1 MAPHASIGELTAKM
15 AQALARK
22 LSGFFKVDEAL
33 EALLGELCVDVV
45 EFPPGSV
52 IVGQDAPYG
61 PVHLIESGWVVRAK
75 HLQDGGRQIVNL
87 AVAGDFVGLN
97 ALLFETSDFHH
108 ECKTAV
114 IAFRIDANALR
125 RGLATM
131 PNLAPALF
139 WANAHEEAILAER
152 IVSLGRR
159 TARARAA
166 HVLCEIIARLEIV
179 MGPVTPEVAIPLS
192 QQDMAD
198 ILGINVVHANRVLRA
213 LEREGVATFRKG
225 LLLAQDV
232 ERMRRIA
239 GFEAGYRHFT
249 RRLTPTPAPLLLS

>member
-1 MAPHASIGELTAKM
+1 MAPHASTEDLTANM

-22 LSGFFKVDEAL
+22 LSGFFRVDAAL
-33 EALLGELCVDVV
+33 ETLLGRLCVDVV

-52 IVGQDAPYG
+52 IVGQGAPYG
-61 PVHLIESGWVVRAK
+61 QVHLIESGWVVRAK

-97 ALLFETSDFHH
+97 ALLFETSDFDHA
-108 ECKTAV
+108 CKTAV
-114 IAFRIDANALR
+114 TAFRIDADALR
-125 RGLATM
+125 RGLATT
-131 PNLAPALF
+131 PDLAPALF
-139 WANAHEEAILAER
+139 WANAHEESILAER

-159 TARARAA
+159 SARARAA

-198 ILGINVVHANRVLRA
+198 ILGINVVHANRVLRG

-225 LLLAQDV
+225 VLLAQDV
-232 ERMRRIA
+232 GRMRRIA
-239 GFEAGYRHFT
+239 GFEADYLHFT
-249 RRLTPTPAPLLLS
+249 RRLEPTREPRLIA